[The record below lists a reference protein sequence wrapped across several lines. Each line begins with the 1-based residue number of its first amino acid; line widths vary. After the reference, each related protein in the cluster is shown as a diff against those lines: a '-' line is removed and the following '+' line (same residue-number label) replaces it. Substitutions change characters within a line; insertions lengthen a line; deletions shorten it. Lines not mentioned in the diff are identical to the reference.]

1 MSVAVLSPCLK
12 VDVDGVYMLPKKR
25 KPVIWDE
32 TVLDNEERDS
42 IRETEA
48 LAKEDDEEIEY
59 ELVTS
64 DEEEDDDP
72 ENQLSQ
78 KIIMGYLK
86 VLNEYGF
93 SDPFK
98 LQRLDPPEWE
108 DLAANVGILP
118 EHEHHLMAALGIKRK
133 RVKVVRE

>member
-1 MSVAVLSPCLK
+1 
-12 VDVDGVYMLPKKR
+12 MLPKKR

-48 LAKEDDEEIEY
+48 LAKEDAEEIEY